1 MGSYDLLPQ
10 ILLPTRITDNS
21 QTLIDNIFLDS
32 STFLPISGNLTYHIS
47 DHLPQF
53 LLLKNT
59 KIDNVKEN
67 IYKRNWKKFDQENLI
82 MDFLAINWDDILKT
96 KEGNT
101 DLSFDIFYSKINELL
116 NKYVPITKLI
126 KNKLKTCPNHGLPV
140 VLKSLS
146 VYGINY
152 TKKL

>member
-10 ILLPTRITDNS
+10 IMLPTRITDNS
-21 QTLIDNIFLDS
+21 KTLIGNIFLDS
-32 STFLPISGNLTYHIS
+32 SSFLPISGNLTYHIS

-53 LLLKNT
+53 LLLHT
-59 KIDNVKEN
+59 KIDNVKED
-67 IYKRNWKKFDQENLI
+67 IYKRNWKMFDQENFI

-96 KEGNT
+96 NEGNT
-101 DLSFDIFYSKINELL
+101 DLSFDIFYSKISELL
-116 NKYVPITKLI
+116 NKYLPVTKLNKKQI
-126 KNKLKTCPNHGLPV
+126 KNMSKPWITSGIK
-140 VLKSLS
+140 KS